1 MFSMIETGKL
11 KPELMIGRTL
21 SLDEAPEALMAMDR
35 FDGVG
40 IGVIT
45 RF

>member
-1 MFSMIETGKL
+1 
-11 KPELMIGRTL
+11 MIGRTL
-21 SLDEAPEALMAMDR
+21 SLEEAPEALVAMDR
-35 FDGVG
+35 FAGLG